1 MDDAQI
7 LELLRKASPPPPP
20 RKRRSIFDLQIGSP
34 IRPRVFWGTIVG
46 IPFIVGLV
54 ACFHELL
61 DQYTTRDDPVGAC
74 LMMSGL
80 CIGRGLCL
88 VLMAAWNGWRW
99 NGRSRRVLGGG
110 RPVRRSILGMVLAE
124 PACLFLL
131 CASFIGVRRMLSSD
145 QFEIAA
151 RSWELVA
158 ITFIGALL
166 CILYPISR
174 LRRANKEQAKAPKT
188 RQSPWLEFAWN
199 VLFWACIYV
208 PIKLAAGPLVSCFG
222 MFVACAITLDCL
234 RTLPAIRRSGRR
246 WGSRSRRVLG
256 AVHPVSLL
264 PELSRTLPVFP
275 VYLCV
280 ADVSRLWFDEST
292 ASQTT
297 LDVVGLFA
305 ALFVSYLA
313 LGGNPASRRFSRPWR
328 RGQMAHPSW
337 Y

>member
-7 LELLRKASPPPPP
+7 LELLRKSSPPPPP
-20 RKRRSIFDLQIGSP
+20 KTRRSVFDLQIGGP
-34 IRPRVFWGTIVG
+34 TNPRLFWGTILG
-46 IPFIVGLV
+46 IPVVLGLFV
-54 ACFHELL
+54 CLHERI
-61 DQYTTRDDPVGAC
+61 DRYSTRDNPVGAC
-74 LMMSGL
+74 LMMSGMS
-80 CIGRGLCL
+80 IGRGLCL
-88 VLMAAWNGWRW
+88 MVMAAWGGWRW

-110 RPVRRSILGMVLAE
+110 RPVRKSILGLILVV
-124 PACLFLL
+124 PASMALL
-131 CASFIGVRRMLSSD
+131 CAGFIGGQRLLAPD
-145 QFEIAA
+145 QLELAA

-158 ITFIGALL
+158 VAFLGALF

-174 LRRANKEQAKAPKT
+174 LRRTNKEQAKAPQT
-188 RQSPWLEFAWN
+188 RQSQWLGSAWN
-199 VLFWACIYV
+199 LLFWACIYV
-208 PIKLAAGPLVSCFG
+208 PIKLAAGPWVSCFG

-256 AVHPVSLL
+256 AVNPVSLL

-305 ALFVSYLA
+305 AFFVSYLT